1 MTNRETRSAAAL
13 LSEVSA
19 SALQR
24 GDPSPLGGGPRRA
37 RDTGVAAGRDVRLG
51 LAGKAEHR
59 PAPPPSPALPHKGG
73 GSARS
78 PAFAALIAL
87 ALAAPALAAPL
98 SPDARDE
105 KSLPQMQ
112 LRGVE
117 DTLQQSDEQRRR
129 IEADIESIRVDR
141 ARLTAALIETTAKV
155 QDNER
160 QIDAASDRLETLAT
174 SEDALRR
181 SLDARR
187 DVIADVL
194 AVMQRMG
201 RNPPPAIL
209 VRPQE
214 MAEAIRASMLLSSV
228 IPDLNNET
236 LALATDLDELARL
249 HASIEGEKKGLG
261 ERAAILARDKLR
273 LASLVDARQEGLSAA
288 QEALGSE
295 RERAAELAHQ
305 AATLKELIARMESE
319 IGAAKA
325 GAAQAAAAD
334 IAAAREIGTKAA
346 AARASD
352 PARLKPALAFAETRG
367 QLPLPAAGA
376 ILKAF
381 GAPDGF
387 GGAERG
393 VSLGTPAKATV
404 ASPVDGWVAFS
415 GPYRTY
421 GQLLII
427 NAGAGYYIVLAG
439 MDRIS
444 VSVGQFVLA
453 GEPLA
458 VMGDGSA
465 RTASALAIG
474 AAQPILYIELRKD
487 GAAIDPGPWW
497 AKTDSE
503 KARG

>member
-1 MTNRETRSAAAL
+1 MTILAL
-13 LSEVSA
+13 A
-19 SALQR
+19 
-24 GDPSPLGGGPRRA
+24 
-37 RDTGVAAGRDVRLG
+37 
-51 LAGKAEHR
+51 
-59 PAPPPSPALPHKGG
+59 SPALAG
-73 GSARS
+73 
-78 PAFAALIAL
+78 
-87 ALAAPALAAPL
+87 PL

-105 KSLPQMQ
+105 QSGPQMQ

-117 DTLQQSDEQRRR
+117 DTLQQSDEQRRH

-141 ARLTAALIETTAKV
+141 ARLNSALIETTAKV

-160 QIDAASDRLETLAT
+160 RIDAANARLANLTT

-181 SLDARR
+181 SLEARR

-209 VRPQE
+209 VRPRE
-214 MAEAIRASMLLSSV
+214 MAEAIRASILLGSV

-236 LALATDLDELARL
+236 LALAADLDELARL
-249 HASIEGEKKGLG
+249 SASIEA
-261 ERAAILARDKLR
+261 ERKALDEREATLSQDKLR
-273 LASLVDARQEGLSAA
+273 LASLVDARQQALSAA
-288 QEALGSE
+288 QDALGSE
-295 RERAAELAHQ
+295 RERAADLAKQ
-305 AATLKELIARMESE
+305 AANLKELIARMESE
-319 IGAAKA
+319 VRAAKA
-325 GAAQAAAAD
+325 GATQAAAED
-334 IAAAREIGTKAA
+334 IAAASEVKSKAA
-346 AARASD
+346 AARGGD
-352 PARLKPALAFAETRG
+352 PARLKPAIAFAETRG

-376 ILKAF
+376 IVKTF

-387 GGAERG
+387 GGSEKG
-393 VSLGTPAKATV
+393 VSLATPAKATV

-415 GPYRTY
+415 GPFRTY

-427 NAGAGYYIVLAG
+427 NAGGGYHVVLAG
-439 MDRIS
+439 MDRIN

-458 VMGDGSA
+458 VMGDGWA

-487 GAAIDPGPWW
+487 AAAIDPGPWW

>member
-1 MTNRETRSAAAL
+1 MTCAATTVRSKAI
-13 LSEVSA
+13 
-19 SALQR
+19 R
-24 GDPSPLGGGPRRA
+24 G
-37 RDTGVAAGRDVRLG
+37 V
-51 LAGKAEHR
+51 
-59 PAPPPSPALPHKGG
+59 
-73 GSARS
+73 
-78 PAFAALIAL
+78 IAL
-87 ALAAPALAAPL
+87 AMVTLAGVAFAESL
-98 SPDARDE
+98 SPDARNE
-105 KSLPQMQ
+105 KSSQEMQ

-141 ARLTAALIETTAKV
+141 ARLNAALIETTAKV

-160 QIDAASDRLETLAT
+160 QIEAAGERLANLTT

-209 VRPQE
+209 VRPRE

-236 LALATDLDELARL
+236 IALATDLDELARL
-249 HASIEGEKKGLG
+249 HTSIEGERKTLN
-261 ERAAILARDKLR
+261 ERAATLVQDKTR
-273 LASLVDARQEGLSAA
+273 LASLVDARQQALAAA
-288 QEALGSE
+288 QDALGSE
-295 RERAAELAHQ
+295 RERAADLARQ
-305 AATLKELIARMESE
+305 AASLKELIARMEAE
-319 IGAAKA
+319 VGAAKA

-334 IAAAREIGTKAA
+334 LAAASDVKNRAA
-346 AARASD
+346 AARAND
-352 PARLKPALAFAETRG
+352 PARLKPALAFADTRG
-367 QLPLPAAGA
+367 QLPFPAAGSV
-376 ILKAF
+376 IKVF

-387 GGAERG
+387 GGLEKG
-393 VSLGTPAKATV
+393 VSLATPAGATV

-427 NAGAGYYIVLAG
+427 NAGGGYYIVLAG
-439 MDRIS
+439 IERIN
-444 VSVGQFVLA
+444 VTVGQFVLA

-465 RTASALAIG
+465 RTATALAIG

-497 AKTDSE
+497 AKTDIE

>member
-1 MTNRETRSAAAL
+1 MSNRASSRALRISGAAVAL
-13 LSEVSA
+13 
-19 SALQR
+19 
-24 GDPSPLGGGPRRA
+24 
-37 RDTGVAAGRDVRLG
+37 
-51 LAGKAEHR
+51 
-59 PAPPPSPALPHKGG
+59 
-73 GSARS
+73 
-78 PAFAALIAL
+78 L
-87 ALAAPALAAPL
+87 ALASPARADPL
-98 SPDARDE
+98 SPDGRNE
-105 KSLPQMQ
+105 KSTQEMQ

-141 ARLTAALIETTAKV
+141 ARLSAALIETTAKV

-160 QIDAASDRLETLAT
+160 QIQAANERLANLTT
-174 SEDALRR
+174 SQDALKR

-209 VRPQE
+209 VRPRE
-214 MAEAIRASMLLSSV
+214 MTEAIRASMLLGSV
-228 IPDLNNET
+228 IPDLNAET
-236 LALATDLDELARL
+236 LALSHDLDELQRL
-249 HASIEGEKKGLG
+249 HVSIEMEKQGLDQ
-261 ERAAILARDKLR
+261 RAATLAQDKLR
-273 LASLVDARQEGLSAA
+273 LASLVDARQQALAAA

-295 RERAAELAHQ
+295 RARAAELARQ

-325 GAAQAAAAD
+325 GAAAAAAAD
-334 IAAAREIGTKAA
+334 LAAASDIKNKAA
-346 AARASD
+346 AAGAND
-352 PARLKPALAFAETRG
+352 PARLKPAVAFAETRG
-367 QLPLPAAGA
+367 QLPMPAAGS
-376 ILKAF
+376 IVKTY
-381 GAPDGF
+381 GAPDDF
-387 GGAERG
+387 GGSEKG
-393 VSLGTPAKATV
+393 VSVATPAGATV

-427 NAGAGYYIVLAG
+427 NAGSGYYLLLAG
-439 MDRIS
+439 MDRIN

-458 VMGDGSA
+458 VMGNGSA

-474 AAQPILYIELRKD
+474 AAQPVLYIELRKD
-487 GAAIDPGPWW
+487 GTAIDPGPWW
-497 AKTDSE
+497 AKTDIE